1 MGRDAGALTSAGA
14 GGAAAAGVGPDDT
27 GALLV
32 TCTAEERT
40 KDCKVLFQIISN
52 AGLGLLVHSN
62 S

>member
-14 GGAAAAGVGPDDT
+14 GGAAAAGVGPDAT

-40 KDCKVLFQIISN
+40 VDCKAVFLFITN
-52 AGLGLLVHSN
+52 VGL
-62 S
+62 

>member
-32 TCTAEERT
+32 TCTAEER
-40 KDCKVLFQIISN
+40 IE
-52 AGLGLLVHSN
+52 AGKPCSCASPV
-62 S
+62 